1 MNPLQGCELK
11 ILKAERKNRKE
22 GSHLRGRR
30 SVRQIG
36 SRRFETGCS
45 QQRVSS
51 EMASTGTKSIH
62 WVIERASVPGLM
74 ADSEIDVDDS
84 MQNEAEDGKKLAHQ
98 GFYRGTILV
107 DKQLIPVGLVW
118 RAATCTLVQVLPSA
132 KVRRGV
138 YVWRVYLG
146 RGSYEENP
154 I

>member
-1 MNPLQGCELK
+1 
-11 ILKAERKNRKE
+11 
-22 GSHLRGRR
+22 
-30 SVRQIG
+30 V
-36 SRRFETGCS
+36 
-45 QQRVSS
+45 
-51 EMASTGTKSIH
+51 
-62 WVIERASVPGLM
+62 SVPGLL

-132 KVRRGV
+132 NVRRGV

-146 RGSYEENP
+146 RGSYEENS